1 MYHITLIWVG
11 IIICLLHSAV
21 FSGLTIGL
29 FGLSRLRLEVQA
41 HARNKDAIKVLRLRQ
56 DANFLLATL
65 LWGNVSVNVILTL
78 LTNSVLTGIGAFLFS
93 AIGITCFGE
102 IMPQAYFSRHALR
115 MGAFLVPIVRVYQ
128 AILFLVA
135 KPTAMALDYWLGK
148 EGMHYF
154 TEKEFA
160 ILLKK
165 HAHSDKSDL
174 DVDESMGAVNFL
186 ELDDIHLEREGEV
199 LDEASIISLP
209 ESNGLPIFPKYLQE
223 SNDAFLQ
230 KIHESGKKWVVITN
244 PKNEPKL
251 VLDADEFLRDVLYDK
266 ERANPYHYSH
276 RPIVV
281 RKTGMP
287 LGDVIR
293 RFKVHAE
300 HAEDDVIDFDL
311 VLLWTDQ
318 KRIIT
323 GADILGR
330 LLRGIVKRVES

>member
-1 MYHITLIWVG
+1 MYQIVLIWVG
-11 IIICLLHSAV
+11 IVVCLVHSAV

-41 HARNKDAIKVLRLRQ
+41 HARNKDAIKVLRLRK

-78 LTNSVLTGIGAFLFS
+78 LTNSVLAGAGAFLFS
-93 AIGITCFGE
+93 TIGITCFGE
-102 IMPQAYFSRHALR
+102 IMPQAYFSRHALK
-115 MGAFLVPIVRVYQ
+115 MGAYLVPIVRLYQ
-128 AILFLVA
+128 WILFVVA
-135 KPTAMALDYWLGK
+135 KPTALVLDHWLGK
-148 EGMHYF
+148 EGMHFF

-165 HAHSDKSDL
+165 HADSDKSD
-174 DVDESMGAVNFL
+174 VDKAESQGAVNFL
-186 ELDDIHLEREGEV
+186 ELDDIHLEDEGEI

-209 ESNGLPIFPKYLQE
+209 ESKGLPIFPKYQEE
-223 SNDAFLQ
+223 SNDKFLQ
-230 KIHESGKKWVVITN
+230 RIHESGKKWVVITN

-281 RKTGMP
+281 RQTGKP
-287 LGDVIR
+287 LGAVIR
-293 RFKVHAE
+293 RFRVHAE
-300 HAEDDVIDFDL
+300 HAEDDVIDDDL